1 MYESLLCLPYFQG
14 MSKDDITEILGK
26 VTLEFKR
33 YSDGDTIFSKGE
45 KCDKFTILTQG
56 TVSVVS
62 NSPDNSY
69 SITEPIYAPFTIEPY
84 SIFGYD
90 TKYRRDYV
98 AKGDCTIL
106 SIDKQYIFGELSKH
120 NIFTINLLNI
130 ISRKTQQMDERI
142 WNYDSTTLQG
152 RIIEFIANHCE
163 TQKGEKHISIKMER
177 LAALLCETR
186 LNVSKA
192 LNEMQDAGYLTLHRG
207 GITIHAIEK
216 SLQEIAKTR
225 E

>member
-14 MSKDDITEILGK
+14 MSKDDITAILGK

-33 YSDGDTIFSKGE
+33 YSDGDVIFSKGE

-56 TVSVVS
+56 TVSGIS

-69 SITEPIYAPFTIEPY
+69 TITESLCAPFTIEPY

-90 TKYRRDYV
+90 TKYRRDYI

-106 SIDKQYIFGELSKH
+106 SIDKHYIYGELSRH
-120 NIFTINLLNI
+120 DIFTINLLNI
-130 ISRKTQQMDERI
+130 ISRKTQQIEERI
-142 WNYDSTTLQG
+142 WNYDSTALHG
-152 RIIEFIANHCE
+152 RIAQFIANRCE

-192 LNEMQDAGYLTLHRG
+192 LNEMQDTEHLTLHRG
-207 GITIHAIEK
+207 GITIHAIERLLK
-216 SLQEIAKTR
+216 DYE
-225 E
+225 

>member
-14 MSKDDITEILGK
+14 MSKDDITAILGK

-33 YSDGDTIFSKGE
+33 YNDGDAIFRKGE
-45 KCDKFTILTQG
+45 KCNSFTILTQG
-56 TVSVVS
+56 TVSCVS
-62 NSPDNSY
+62 DSPDGSY
-69 SITEPIYAPFTIEPY
+69 SISEPLYAPFCIEPY

-90 TKYRRDYV
+90 TRYRRDYV

-106 SIDKQYIFGELSKH
+106 SIDKQYIYGELSRH
-120 NIFTINLLNI
+120 DIFTINLLNI
-130 ISRKTQQMDERI
+130 ISRKTQQIEERI
-142 WNYDSTTLQG
+142 WNYHSTTLHG
-152 RIIEFIANHCE
+152 RIAQFIANRCE

-192 LNEMQDAGYLTLHRG
+192 LNEMQDAEHLTLHRG
-207 GITIHAIEK
+207 GITVHAIEK
-216 SLQEIAKTR
+216 ILEHYK
-225 E
+225 

>member
-14 MSKDDITEILGK
+14 MSKDDITAILGK
-26 VTLEFKR
+26 VTLEFKKFG
-33 YSDGDTIFSKGE
+33 DGDIIFRQGE

-56 TVSVVS
+56 KVSGI
-62 NSPDNSY
+62 NNAPDKSY
-69 SITEPIYAPFTIEPY
+69 NITEELFAPLTIEPY

-90 TKYRRDYV
+90 TKFQRDYI

-130 ISRKTQQMDERI
+130 ICRKTQQMKEHI
-142 WNYDSTTLQG
+142 WHYNSTEISG
-152 RIIEFIANHCE
+152 RIVQFIANHCE

-186 LNVSKA
+186 LNISKA
-192 LNEMQDAGYLTLHRG
+192 LNEMQDAGHLTLHRG
-207 GITIHAIEK
+207 GITIHAID
-216 SLQEIAKTR
+216 KTLKDF

>member
-14 MSKDDITEILGK
+14 MSKDDITAILGK

-33 YSDGDTIFSKGE
+33 YSDGDVIFSKGE

-56 TVSVVS
+56 TVSGIS

-69 SITEPIYAPFTIEPY
+69 TITESLCAPFTIEPY

-90 TKYRRDYV
+90 TKYRRDYI

-106 SIDKQYIFGELSKH
+106 SIDKHYIYGELSRH
-120 NIFTINLLNI
+120 DIFTINLLNI
-130 ISRKTQQMDERI
+130 ISRKTQQIEERI
-142 WNYDSTTLQG
+142 WNYDSTALHG
-152 RIIEFIANHCE
+152 RIAQFIANRCE
-163 TQKGEKHISIKMER
+163 TQEGEKHISIKMER

-192 LNEMQDAGYLTLHRG
+192 LNEMQDTGHLTLHRG
-207 GITIHAIEK
+207 GITIHAIERLLK
-216 SLQEIAKTR
+216 DYE
-225 E
+225 

>member
-14 MSKDDITEILGK
+14 MSKDDITAILGK

-33 YSDGDTIFSKGE
+33 YGDGDIIFRQGE

-56 TVSVVS
+56 KVSGI
-62 NSPDNSY
+62 NNAPDKSY
-69 SITEPIYAPFTIEPY
+69 SIAEELSAPLTIEPY

-90 TKYRRDYV
+90 TKFQRDYI
-98 AKGDCTIL
+98 AKDDCTVL

-130 ISRKTQQMDERI
+130 ICRKTQQTRERI
-142 WNYDSTTLQG
+142 WNYNSTKIPG
-152 RIIEFIANHCE
+152 RIVQFIANHCE

-186 LNVSKA
+186 LNISKA
-192 LNEMQDAGYLTLHRG
+192 LNEMQDAGHLTLHRG
-207 GITIHAIEK
+207 GITIHAIENT
-216 SLQEIAKTR
+216 LNDFE
-225 E
+225 

>member
-14 MSKDDITEILGK
+14 MSKDDITAILGK

-33 YSDGDTIFSKGE
+33 YGDGETIFSKGD
-45 KCDKFTILTQG
+45 KCDRFTILTQG
-56 TVSVVS
+56 KTTCIAEA
-62 NSPDNSY
+62 PDRSY
-69 SITEPIYAPFTIEPY
+69 CISESLEAPFTFEPY

-90 TKYRRDYV
+90 TQFRRNYI
-98 AKGDCTIL
+98 AKGECTIL

-130 ISRKTQQMDERI
+130 ISHKAQQIDERI

-192 LNEMQDAGYLTLHRG
+192 LNEMQNAGYLTLHRG
-207 GITIHAIEK
+207 GLTIHAIEK

>member
-14 MSKDDITEILGK
+14 MSKDDITAILGK

-33 YSDGDTIFSKGE
+33 YGDGDIIFRQGE
-45 KCDKFTILTQG
+45 KCNKFTILTQG
-56 TVSVVS
+56 KVSGV
-62 NSPDNSY
+62 NNAPDKSY
-69 SITEPIYAPFTIEPY
+69 SIAEELSAPLTIEPY

-90 TKYRRDYV
+90 TKFQRDYI
-98 AKGDCTIL
+98 AKDNCTVL

-130 ISRKTQQMDERI
+130 ICRKTQQTRERI
-142 WNYDSTTLQG
+142 WNYNSTKIPG
-152 RIIEFIANHCE
+152 RIVQFIANHCE
-163 TQKGEKHISIKMER
+163 TQKGEKQISIKMER

-186 LNVSKA
+186 LNISKA
-192 LNEMQDAGYLTLHRG
+192 LNEMQDAGHLTLHRG
-207 GITIHAIEK
+207 GITIHAID
-216 SLQEIAKTR
+216 KTLKDF

>member
-14 MSKDDITEILGK
+14 MSKDDITAILGK

-33 YSDGDTIFSKGE
+33 YGDGDIIFRQGE
-45 KCDKFTILTQG
+45 KCDKFAILTQG
-56 TVSVVS
+56 KASSV
-62 NSPDNSY
+62 NNAPDKSY
-69 SITEPIYAPFTIEPY
+69 SIVEELSAPITIEPY

-90 TKYRRDYV
+90 TKFQRDYI
-98 AKGDCTIL
+98 AKDDCTIL

-130 ISRKTQQMDERI
+130 ICRKTQQTRERI
-142 WNYDSTTLQG
+142 WNYNSTKIPG
-152 RIIEFIANHCE
+152 RIVQFIANHCE

-186 LNVSKA
+186 LNISKA
-192 LNEMQDAGYLTLHRG
+192 LNEMQDAGHLTLHRG
-207 GITIHAIEK
+207 VITIHAIEK
-216 SLQEIAKTR
+216 TL
-225 E
+225 

>member
-14 MSKDDITEILGK
+14 MSKDDITAILGK

-33 YSDGDTIFSKGE
+33 YSDGDVIFSKGE

-56 TVSVVS
+56 TVSGIS

-69 SITEPIYAPFTIEPY
+69 TITESLCAPFTIEPY

-90 TKYRRDYV
+90 TKYRRDYI

-106 SIDKQYIFGELSKH
+106 SIDKHYIYGELSRH
-120 NIFTINLLNI
+120 DIFTINLLNI
-130 ISRKTQQMDERI
+130 ISRKTQQIEERI
-142 WNYDSTTLQG
+142 WNYDSTALHG
-152 RIIEFIANHCE
+152 RIAQFIANRCE

-192 LNEMQDAGYLTLHRG
+192 LNEMQDTGHLTLHRG
-207 GITIHAIEK
+207 GITIHAIERLLK
-216 SLQEIAKTR
+216 DYE
-225 E
+225 